1 MIELHRFCS
10 RPLHRL
16 VFRCQHFVVPLP
28 HCPIAPL
35 PKVAVAANFG
45 VCEPRVGWNNLRMN
59 LRRCR
64 DLLRPVLVA
73 KSPVMPD
80 FPTFRDVSRCFK
92 VGHANVLTSLSCAK
106 ALILTFLGAAYHAYG
121 YVQLRNAQ
129 KQAILWAGN
138 ASSHYLS
145 FLSTFC
151 YSCYML
157 HSVVTCYH
165 EIPSEFQRMSP
176 TEVS

>member
-1 MIELHRFCS
+1 MSAFC
-10 RPLHRL
+10 R
-16 VFRCQHFVVPLP
+16 
-28 HCPIAPL
+28 PIAPL

-121 YVQLRNAQ
+121 YVRFEMRRSRPFCGLGMQVVITCRSLVHF
-129 KQAILWAGN
+129 AI
-138 ASSHYLS
+138 
-145 FLSTFC
+145 
-151 YSCYML
+151 
-157 HSVVTCYH
+157 VVTCYIQSLHVTMKFHLKFKGCLKRRYH
-165 EIPSEFQRMSP
+165 EIS
-176 TEVS
+176 

>member
-1 MIELHRFCS
+1 MVELHRFCS

-28 HCPIAPL
+28 HCPIAQGSRGCQ
-35 PKVAVAANFG
+35 FRG
-45 VCEPRVGWNNLRMN
+45 CEPRVGWNNLRMN

-73 KSPVMPD
+73 KNPVMPD

-151 YSCYML
+151 YGC
-157 HSVVTCYH
+157 
-165 EIPSEFQRMSP
+165 
-176 TEVS
+176 